1 MKNSAKQNYYAA
13 ELTKF
18 QNDTRKTWKVLNSLI
33 GRKND
38 KNGTSELF
46 NIGNRLI
53 DESKVISDG
62 FCKFFS
68 EIGEMYASKIPK
80 SNKPYQHYM
89 KATGR
94 HNSLF
99 LTPTDINEIERII
112 ISLKPKNSSG
122 QDGLSS
128 KLLKSLSSSLACPIS
143 TIINKSLQTGTVPTS
158 LKLAKVIPI
167 YKTKDKTDMGNY
179 RPISLLPTIS
189 KILEK
194 VVHNRL
200 YKFLSINDILFENQF
215 GFRPGHSTSDAICKF
230 TSDIMTSL
238 ENKRSTLAVLLDLS
252 KAFDTID
259 HGILLQKLSH
269 YGVRGI
275 ALDWFRSYL
284 SNRTQFVEYCNIQST
299 SQTITCG
306 VPQGSV
312 LGPLLFIIYTNDLP
326 NSLIHSKC
334 ILFADDTTLYNT
346 GTDERQLRLQIENDL
361 TTLNDW
367 FCANKL
373 SLNVQKTHFMVFG
386 AKMNKFEIN
395 SICLGNEVIE
405 RVDHAKFLGIYI
417 DDGLEWDQHIHYVA
431 KKIASGSYAINATKR
446 ILSINNL
453 KLIYFS
459 LVHSHLLYRALIWGS
474 ANQYRLNRLE
484 ILQKKC
490 MRNICNVAY
499 NEHTN
504 SLFKKL
510 NIPKFKD
517 CIQLQL
523 GKLMYMCTSGKA
535 PSPLRAIFASNAN
548 IHHYQTRQRHA
559 PHVVARISSKISR
572 TFIHEGPKYWL
583 IIPNNIRMA
592 TSVHAFNKR
601 LKNDLINQY

>member
-1 MKNSAKQNYYAA
+1 MDEAKINNMTNFLLNFDWSQLEHMEINTGTKLLIDTIQYALNQFAPEITKCIPYKNILRQPWMTVELLKSSQHRELLFKRCQGKPKTSRAHSEYTKFTNIHNKMKNSAKQNYYAA

-53 DESKVISDG
+53 DEPKVISDG

-122 QDGLSS
+122 QDRLSS

-326 NSLIHSKC
+326 NSLIHS
-334 ILFADDTTLYNT
+334 
-346 GTDERQLRLQIENDL
+346 
-361 TTLNDW
+361 
-367 FCANKL
+367 
-373 SLNVQKTHFMVFG
+373 
-386 AKMNKFEIN
+386 
-395 SICLGNEVIE
+395 
-405 RVDHAKFLGIYI
+405 
-417 DDGLEWDQHIHYVA
+417 
-431 KKIASGSYAINATKR
+431 
-446 ILSINNL
+446 
-453 KLIYFS
+453 
-459 LVHSHLLYRALIWGS
+459 
-474 ANQYRLNRLE
+474 
-484 ILQKKC
+484 
-490 MRNICNVAY
+490 
-499 NEHTN
+499 
-504 SLFKKL
+504 
-510 NIPKFKD
+510 
-517 CIQLQL
+517 
-523 GKLMYMCTSGKA
+523 
-535 PSPLRAIFASNAN
+535 
-548 IHHYQTRQRHA
+548 
-559 PHVVARISSKISR
+559 
-572 TFIHEGPKYWL
+572 
-583 IIPNNIRMA
+583 
-592 TSVHAFNKR
+592 
-601 LKNDLINQY
+601 